1 MERVKRNVAHE
12 ENKVISSSSGV
23 LSCAVLEI
31 YHLIALWP
39 IHLFRVLGAHPCH
52 DGSLVKS

>member
-1 MERVKRNVAHE
+1 MLEGKKQGQQPAAAVV
-12 ENKVISSSSGV
+12 GLV
-23 LSCAVLEI
+23 LCSTRDLSP
-31 YHLIALWP
+31 IALWP